1 MKQIPLTQGRSAIVD
16 DADYEALTAHSWC
29 LSNCSGICYAVRGC
43 KAGGK
48 HHTVLMHREIMDA
61 PEGMLV
67 DHINGDGLDN
77 RRCNL
82 RLATDSQ
89 NHFNQR
95 KQKKATSSR
104 HKGGYWH
111 KRDHV
116 WMARIQAEGKERY
129 IGSYKTEREAAH
141 AYNKAAVKYHGEYTK
156 LNEI

>member
-29 LSNCSGICYAVRGC
+29 LSNCSGICYAVRGY

-67 DHINGDGLDN
+67 DHINGGGLDN

-116 WMARIQAEGKERY
+116 WMARIQA
-129 IGSYKTEREAAH
+129 
-141 AYNKAAVKYHGEYTK
+141 
-156 LNEI
+156 LNLTHKFIWISSCFYAILKKKR

>member
-1 MKQIPLTQGRSAIVD
+1 
-16 DADYEALTAHSWC
+16 
-29 LSNCSGICYAVRGC
+29 
-43 KAGGK
+43 
-48 HHTVLMHREIMDA
+48 MDA

-67 DHINGDGLDN
+67 DHINGGGLDN

-129 IGSYKTEREAAH
+129 IGSYKTEREAAL